1 MKFKCSLFV
10 LVVILSAQLA
20 QCMPNT
26 FKSGQDSSNQNEVAS
41 DDKNNLAEVYAKAD
55 EQLLNEIVD
64 AEWKKAMVARIVNKL
79 SDLGLAQQ
87 LDLSSDSTD
96 LTENELVNM
105 NELLAS
111 QTDRVN
117 KRMMVEKPKRMK
129 NR

>member
-1 MKFKCSLFV
+1 
-10 LVVILSAQLA
+10 
-20 QCMPNT
+20 MPNT